1 MQAYGAEDHSY
12 VHSGIHPLV
21 SLDLHHHVLV
31 HLFQIPERFGYQV
44 LVLAIKESC
53 GLLNQIGVL
62 VVSSKI
68 SLKQQDFMS
77 TFPLYNWKDLCL
89 HKDNVFIGF
98 DIVAGRCSL
107 QLSGGLR
114 FFQK

>member
-31 HLFQIPERFGYQV
+31 HMFQIPERFGYQV

-68 SLKQQDFMS
+68 SLTGLYVDLSSFIIGKIFVSTKIMS
-77 TFPLYNWKDLCL
+77 SLGSILLQVDVPYNYQVD
-89 HKDNVFIGF
+89 
-98 DIVAGRCSL
+98 
-107 QLSGGLR
+107 
-114 FFQK
+114 

>member
-12 VHSGIHPLV
+12 VHTCIHPLV
-21 SLDLHHHVLV
+21 SLELHQPVLV

-44 LVLAIKESC
+44 LVSAIKETW

-68 SLKQQDFMS
+68 SLKQQDFIS
-77 TFPLYNWKDLCL
+77 TFPP
-89 HKDNVFIGF
+89 V
-98 DIVAGRCSL
+98 
-107 QLSGGLR
+107 
-114 FFQK
+114 

>member
-31 HLFQIPERFGYQV
+31 HMFQIPERFGYQV

-68 SLKQQDFMS
+68 SLKQQDFIS

-98 DIVAGRCSL
+98 DIVAG
-107 QLSGGLR
+107 
-114 FFQK
+114 